1 MAKYYVLREEVEAQ
15 VVNES
20 YLGSLP
26 RMGGNPQRV
35 KDSAEIHGPRGE
47 KSYAAMDDYVVKV
60 GDMFLAVPKG
70 IFLAMFCEVDDT
82 IEEEPQP
89 VNPTDPLTTDGQD
102 STPSQPTQNLDEASQ
117 ELAPSGLGESL
128 QGFEDNETGSQPVPF
143 VEADFPFPEE

>member
-1 MAKYYVLREEVEAQ
+1 MAKYYVLREEVEAP

-70 IFLAMFCEVDDT
+70 IFLAMFVEAAELVPV
-82 IEEEPQP
+82 EPLP
-89 VNPTDPLTTDGQD
+89 VEPEPVSDPSDK
-102 STPSQPTQNLDEASQ
+102 QPTSSNE
-117 ELAPSGLGESL
+117 SGEGLLTGGSLESS
-128 QGFEDNETGSQPVPF
+128 EENETVPF